1 MDLGHVYFLYVK
13 GVWQKNMGALNWPD
27 ETARMASRD
36 EPRFVHAGSNVCLD
50 FHGDPRRAR
59 LVVFSDGN
67 HHMALQEALHAF
79 IEKFPAVED
88 IFYTTTPPNV
98 ALKMLRA
105 GCLDIGNL
113 RLSVAPH
120 VFISPPSVL
129 DQLVA
134 EGRMIGYRPFMRS
147 RGIVLLVRK
156 ENPKDITGVADL
168 LRKDVKLFLSNPLTE
183 KVSYQIYTDCLRR
196 LATHDDV
203 MLEFLAHAP
212 GQPDP
217 EKLMYGEA
225 IHHREAPQAIV
236 DGCADVAIVFYH
248 LALRYQRI
256 FPELFDF
263 VWPFGS
269 PGEQDCDDNHF
280 NCGLIGDG
288 GEWGRKLIE
297 FLMSDEVIKIY
308 SAHGLERID

>member
-1 MDLGHVYFLYVK
+1 
-13 GVWQKNMGALNWPD
+13 MGALNWPD
-27 ETARMASRD
+27 EMACTANRD

-50 FHGDPRRAR
+50 FHGDPSRAR

-67 HHMALQEALHAF
+67 HHMALRETLHAF

-98 ALKMLRA
+98 ALKLLRA
-105 GCLDIGNL
+105 GCLNIGNL

-134 EGRMIGYRPFMRS
+134 EGRMLGNWPFMRS

-156 ENPKDITGVADL
+156 ENPKNITSLADL

-183 KVSYQIYTDCLRR
+183 KVSYQIYTDCLHR
-196 LATHDDV
+196 LAMHDGTLLD
-203 MLEFLAHAP
+203 FLAHPP
-212 GQPDP
+212 GLPDP
-217 EKLMYGEA
+217 EKLMVGEA

-256 FPELFDF
+256 FPELFDYS
-263 VWPFGS
+263 WPSGS
-269 PGEQDCDDNHF
+269 LAQQNCDASYI

-288 GEWGRKLIE
+288 GEWGRPLIE
-297 FLMSDEVIKIY
+297 FLMSDEVTEIY
-308 SAHGLERID
+308 SAHGLERAG